1 VLAACS
7 HAILSDPAIARIE
20 ESPLEKLVIT
30 DSIPVPP
37 EKQSEK
43 LVTLSLAQSL
53 ADVIVR
59 VQSHR
64 SVSLLFN
71 HH

>member
-1 VLAACS
+1 MLAACS
-7 HAILSDPAIARIE
+7 HAILTDPAMERINA
-20 ESPLEKLVIT
+20 SVIDQLVIT
-30 DSIPVPP
+30 DSVPLAP
-37 EKQSEK
+37 EKESEK
-43 LVTLSLAQSL
+43 LVVLSLAQSL

-59 VQSHR
+59 IQSHR

>member
-1 VLAACS
+1 M
-7 HAILSDPAIARIE
+7 IDQ
-20 ESPLEKLVIT
+20 LVIT

-37 EKQSEK
+37 EKQSDK

-59 VQSHR
+59 IQSHR

>member
-1 VLAACS
+1 ME
-7 HAILSDPAIARIE
+7 RINA
-20 ESPLEKLVIT
+20 SVIDQLVIT
-30 DSIPVPP
+30 DSVPLAP
-37 EKQSEK
+37 EKESEK
-43 LVTLSLAQSL
+43 LVVLSLAQSL

-59 VQSHR
+59 IQSHR

>member
-1 VLAACS
+1 ME
-7 HAILSDPAIARIE
+7 RINA
-20 ESPLEKLVIT
+20 SVIDQLVIT
-30 DSIPVPP
+30 DSIPLAL

-43 LVTLSLAQSL
+43 LVVLSLAQSL

-59 VQSHR
+59 IQSHR

>member
-1 VLAACS
+1 ME
-7 HAILSDPAIARIE
+7 RINA
-20 ESPLEKLVIT
+20 SVIDQLVIT
-30 DSIPVPP
+30 DSVPLAP

-43 LVTLSLAQSL
+43 LVVLSLAQSL

-59 VQSHR
+59 IQSHR